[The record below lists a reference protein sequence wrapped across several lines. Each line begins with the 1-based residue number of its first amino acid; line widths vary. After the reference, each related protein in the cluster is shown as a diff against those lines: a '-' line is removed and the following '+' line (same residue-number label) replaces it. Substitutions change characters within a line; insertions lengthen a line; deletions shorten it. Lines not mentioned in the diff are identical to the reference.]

1 MRGLTW
7 CGSVRYVVQWLS
19 VVLYS
24 GFVRFAGIIRGSK
37 HWPFHKVCAL
47 WQSLVPII
55 RRALL
60 NMTVETVADW
70 GVCFATA
77 SVSQGTD
84 FHITT
89 FFLYGK
95 GFLTPTQ
102 PLIWRSS
109 VSSSIAV
116 TRSKQSFSQNVCN
129 ICVQTEFINKFQ
141 RAAS

>member
-1 MRGLTW
+1 M
-7 CGSVRYVVQWLS
+7 VQWLS
-19 VVLYS
+19 GILYC
-24 GFVRFAGIIRGSK
+24 GFVLFAGIIRGSK
-37 HWPFHKVCAL
+37 HWPFHKVSAL

-77 SVSQGTD
+77 SVSTGTD
-84 FHITT
+84 VHITT
-89 FFLYGK
+89 FFLYGE

-102 PLIWRSS
+102 PLSWRSS

-116 TRSKQSFSQNVCN
+116 TRSKQSFSQNICN
-129 ICVQTEFINKFQ
+129 I
-141 RAAS
+141 